1 MTRIEK
7 NYRRESSVDPSEA
20 LSRATAIDFEMTPCS
35 ADAVSLERLG
45 IMTFER
51 LTEEQWK
58 AIRKISNDWPDGIDW
73 LKFRQKIDAAGKRY
87 ADAPAV
93 IASAGYG
100 TPHETRKE
108 INEALELTRTLQ
120 DRLGRL
126 SPKIQKLLPDRGLR
140 SIEEILEDVLTIN
153 EALVATMPSG
163 NWNQFRNQLTS
174 DLISIWD
181 EEIAGLAFSKTRV
194 ENKPYGPLID
204 FVNLTVLAITGK
216 APGPS
221 GAAQSIE
228 AYRKFGYVPLLN
240 QKFGP

>member
-1 MTRIEK
+1 
-7 NYRRESSVDPSEA
+7 
-20 LSRATAIDFEMTPCS
+20 
-35 ADAVSLERLG
+35 
-45 IMTFER
+45 MTFER

-58 AIRKISNDWPDGIDW
+58 ALHAICDDWPDGVDW
-73 LKFRQKIDAAGKRY
+73 LRFRQRIDAAGKRY
-87 ADAPAV
+87 ADGPAV

-100 TPHETRKE
+100 PPHETRKD
-108 INEALELTRTLQ
+108 INETLELTRRLK

-126 SPKIQKLLPDRGLR
+126 SPKIQELLPDPGLR
-140 SIEEILEDVLTIN
+140 SIEEILEAAFAMN
-153 EALVATMPSG
+153 EALVAVMPSG

-174 DLISIWD
+174 ALITIWD
-181 EEIAGLAFSKTRV
+181 EEIADVAFSKTRV

-204 FVNLTVLAITGK
+204 FLNLTLLAITGK